1 MILPQDYPIS
11 NDDYNYSIS
20 EGDLI
25 NYCITLEKE
34 SLPLSMKENLLF
46 FQQYKKENFIF
57 LPIKSILHF

>member
-1 MILPQDYPIS
+1 MIFPQDYPIS

-34 SLPLSMKENLLF
+34 SLPLSMKENLLYF
-46 FQQYKKENFIF
+46 YFPSVNKDIKEG
-57 LPIKSILHF
+57 ILN